1 MKICKC
7 GEDAD
12 RLISLQDGLLCPS
25 CNRWWPGLDALPD
38 DGSEAEDE
46 S

>member
-12 RLISLQDGLLCPS
+12 RFYATEDGLICPG
-25 CNRWWPGLDALPD
+25 CRRWWPDESYLPD

-46 S
+46 